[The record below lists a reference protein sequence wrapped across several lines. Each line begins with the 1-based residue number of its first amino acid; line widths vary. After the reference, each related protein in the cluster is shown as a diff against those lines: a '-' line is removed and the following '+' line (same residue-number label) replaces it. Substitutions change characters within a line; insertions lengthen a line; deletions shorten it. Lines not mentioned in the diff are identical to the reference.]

1 MGLPQFKGAELEW
14 GPFRCSSWTWVKGCQ
29 GHGHAAVDGCVYPW
43 GKETD
48 GAQHGQ
54 RRLSGGFRWKTSSVE
69 LIRRCLLWDIHNN
82 STTARRTFIHIRTVS
97 LA

>member
-14 GPFRCSSWTWVKGCQ
+14 GPFRCSSSTWVKGCQ

-48 GAQHGQ
+48 GTWSEEAF
-54 RRLSGGFRWKTSSVE
+54 RRIQME
-69 LIRRCLLWDIHNN
+69 DLISETYKKMFVVGHP
-82 STTARRTFIHIRTVS
+82 
-97 LA
+97 